1 MKRTLLVLIV
11 VMITASCGGGGES
24 ADVPELLGEE
34 LFGDIVVGGKA
45 GCTSC
50 HSLESGDDGIGP
62 SLAGVGSLAGERVP
76 GRSAADYLRR
86 AIVDPDS
93 YVVEGYDPG
102 IMPKGWDL
110 SDAQLDSLVD
120 YLLSS

>member
-1 MKRTLLVLIV
+1 MKRTLLVLIA
-11 VMITASCGGGGES
+11 VMMTASCGGGGES
-24 ADVPELLGEE
+24 TEGPELLGEE
-34 LFGDIVVGGKA
+34 LFGDVVVGGKA

-50 HSLESGDDGIGP
+50 HSLEPGDDGIGP
-62 SLAGVGSLAGERVP
+62 SLAGLGALAGGRLP
-76 GRSAADYLRR
+76 GMSAAEYLRE

-110 SDAQLDSLVD
+110 SDSQIDSLVE

>member
-11 VMITASCGGGGES
+11 VIMTASCGGGGES
-24 ADVPELLGEE
+24 ADGPELLGEE

-62 SLAGVGSLAGERVP
+62 SLAGVGVLAGERIP
-76 GRSAADYLRR
+76 GMSATDYLRR

-93 YVVEGYDPG
+93 YVVEGYDQG

-110 SDAQLDSLVD
+110 SDSQIDSLVD
-120 YLLSS
+120 YLLSL